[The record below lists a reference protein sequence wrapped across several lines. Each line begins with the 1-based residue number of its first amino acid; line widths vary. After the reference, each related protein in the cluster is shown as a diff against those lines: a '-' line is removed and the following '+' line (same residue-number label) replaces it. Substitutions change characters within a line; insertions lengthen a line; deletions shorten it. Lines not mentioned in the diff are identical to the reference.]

1 MNKILSIVTVLM
13 FINQISF
20 SQTKTITA
28 KITGFKNG
36 TKVRIAEQET
46 QKHIDSSFI
55 QNNSFVLKNTF
66 NNNTPRDFSL
76 VIFDSIPKFIR
87 LFISKENIT
96 ISGDLNDIPNNLKI
110 TGSKSQNEQNLLDS
124 KTKLLQK
131 EHNDIVKFWRTKVEV
146 KDDKYQLKLKESNIR
161 AQKIIESMDSI
172 SIKFINANPNSYV
185 SLHRLSYLFE
195 KYSRKDL
202 QNLYKNLQSKFK
214 KSDYG
219 ITLLNYISTGETI
232 KENDF
237 FADFEAF
244 DKNDI
249 KHKLSDFK
257 GKYIVLDFTKEYC
270 APCEKAIKELK
281 IIYAKY
287 SDKITIISFNGEK
300 SKEYWKKGLIRNN
313 IPWLSL
319 WDGQGN
325 KGNTL
330 LKYGVQGFPNFFL
343 INKEGKIIQYIDGYT
358 DGNLEPA
365 VENLLQN

>member
-146 KDDKYQLKLKESNIR
+146 KEIGR
-161 AQKIIESMDSI
+161 AH
-172 SIKFINANPNSYV
+172 V
-185 SLHRLSYLFE
+185 
-195 KYSRKDL
+195 
-202 QNLYKNLQSKFK
+202 
-214 KSDYG
+214 
-219 ITLLNYISTGETI
+219 
-232 KENDF
+232 
-237 FADFEAF
+237 
-244 DKNDI
+244 
-249 KHKLSDFK
+249 
-257 GKYIVLDFTKEYC
+257 
-270 APCEKAIKELK
+270 
-281 IIYAKY
+281 
-287 SDKITIISFNGEK
+287 
-300 SKEYWKKGLIRNN
+300 
-313 IPWLSL
+313 
-319 WDGQGN
+319 
-325 KGNTL
+325 
-330 LKYGVQGFPNFFL
+330 
-343 INKEGKIIQYIDGYT
+343 
-358 DGNLEPA
+358 
-365 VENLLQN
+365 